1 MLKIMGITGAA
12 VTDQNPRGLIIG
24 FDNAPYILAEAA
36 LLVEGYIE
44 DRALITPASVVKVK
58 LLTRDALT
66 GNTVALFSFE
76 VAMEHLV
83 DMPTLLG
90 EEYDPTIANDEQFDE
105 FEASCCENE
114 RRNMNGGCD
123 NCGDPCL

>member
-44 DRALITPASVVKVK
+44 DRALITPASIVKIR
-58 LLTRDALT
+58 LMTRDPLT
-66 GNTVALFSFE
+66 NTTSSLLSFE
-76 VAMEHLV
+76 VAMEHV
-83 DMPTLLG
+83 VEQPTLLG
-90 EEYDPTIANDEQFDE
+90 EEYDPTIANDEQFE
-105 FEASCCENE
+105 SCCENE